1 MASGTGNEWNAKVR
15 DLFSTRIRIGVTGFS
30 RAGKTV
36 FMCALA
42 QALLTAGHW
51 SKKRGLGP
59 LAEFGPFERGEFGM
73 ARIRHGNGTNQV
85 PDFPFKAI
93 RDALASNDSRWPERT
108 SGISRLDI
116 EIDTK
121 ARKTAKSLL
130 ERSGLAGLGYGRIHL
145 ELIDYPG
152 EWLIDLPMLN
162 QSYPEWSSSTLE
174 LAQAEARQASSQKYL
189 THIKQFEDSRSCKAN
204 ALGETAE
211 LWAEYLKLASNSG
224 LAFNQPGLAVC
235 PDTMHDSQVS
245 QFAPLPAQCS
255 GTKLWQEME
264 KRFERYKKEVIQPFY
279 RDHFSKIDRQIV
291 LVDLLKV
298 LESGEPNFNDL
309 LKAQRALIPSF
320 NYGKG
325 GILEWLIGARTTR
338 VLFAATKADHVVR
351 SDRQN
356 LSDLLRRMLVW
367 IDANGD
373 LKWSAKAIDT
383 MAICSIRATMDYKL
397 AVKPHREILVGKPG
411 QEPEDRQWDPGCLP
425 LDMPPDWPSFQ
436 FKFYQFEPRP
446 MPEAID
452 EGFPSIYLGRAL
464 DFLIGEDFQ

>member
-1 MASGTGNEWNAKVR
+1 MATGTGTEWTDNLKDV
-15 DLFSTRIRIGVTGFS
+15 FSTRIRIGVTGFS

-51 SKKRGLGP
+51 GRGFGP
-59 LAEFGPFERGEFGM
+59 LADFGPLQRGEFGM
-73 ARIRHGNGTNQV
+73 ARICHRNGSKEV

-93 RDALASNDSRWPERT
+93 RDALASNESNWPQRT
-108 SGISRLDI
+108 AGISRLDLEL
-116 EIDTK
+116 EIKPGTK
-121 ARKTAKSLL
+121 FT
-130 ERSGLAGLGYGRIHL
+130 ERIVDRLGLTGLGYGRLHL
-145 ELIDYPG
+145 ELVDYPG

-162 QSYPEWSSSTLE
+162 QSYTQWSLDALE
-174 LAQAEARQASSQKYL
+174 SAKTEARRSSSQKYL
-189 THIKQFEDSRSCKAN
+189 AHMRQLEGLGSIDDSTSDEIAN
-204 ALGETAE
+204 
-211 LWAEYLKLASNSG
+211 LWADYLKLASNCG

-235 PDTMHDSQVS
+235 PDSTRDSTVS
-245 QFAPLPAQCS
+245 QLAPLPAQYS
-255 GTKLWQEME
+255 STKLWATME
-264 KRFERYKKEVIQPFY
+264 RRFERYKKEVIQPFY

-298 LESGEPNFNDL
+298 LESGEHHFNDL

-351 SDRQN
+351 SDRAN
-356 LSDLLRRMLVW
+356 LSDLLRRMLVFV
-367 IDANGD
+367 DEDRD
-373 LKWSAKAIDT
+373 LTWSAKAIET

-397 AVKPHREILVGKPG
+397 AAKPHREILVGKPA
-411 QEPEDRQWDPGCLP
+411 QEPEDRQWDPGGLP

-436 FKFYQFEPRP
+436 FRFYQFDPRP

-452 EGFPSIYLGRAL
+452 EGFPSIHLGRAL
-464 DFLIGEDFQ
+464 DFLIGEDFR